1 MDFAF
6 EKREKEEGYGNLG
19 GSNVTN
25 QSQILRE
32 MLSDAEINSDAE
44 SRHASNRKIA
54 LQKREDTNQ
63 KQAKIAYLKQLQNE
77 IKNDKNDKNLES
89 FTYSPIHRSSETKD
103 QKVANEFQFTEVK
116 EEEDL
121 AKKFF
126 EDIPDID
133 SVKKN
138 RKSDSKYEDC

>member
-1 MDFAF
+1 MDKSLERRKKEEIRREISAAKNKFDIGGDSFMDFAF

-63 KQAKIAYLKQLQNE
+63 KQAKIAYLK
-77 IKNDKNDKNLES
+77 
-89 FTYSPIHRSSETKD
+89 
-103 QKVANEFQFTEVK
+103 
-116 EEEDL
+116 
-121 AKKFF
+121 
-126 EDIPDID
+126 
-133 SVKKN
+133 
-138 RKSDSKYEDC
+138 